1 MCGHYNLGQFTF
13 ELRLSFFV
21 NQVPLSPVQI
31 LNFVGPPLYISE
43 FLGWLKQRP
52 IIA

>member
-1 MCGHYNLGQFTF
+1 MSGHYNLGQFTF
-13 ELRLSFFV
+13 KLRLSFFV

-31 LNFVGPPLYISE
+31 FNLVGTPFYISQ